1 MLQVNESVEKVL
13 FQKIDKHIS
22 HLERAT
28 KALVGRIESFDL
40 KEKLKDETFQNQ
52 IDELGLFED
61 DIENS
66 LREIKFYIDLLKG

>member
-1 MLQVNESVEKVL
+1 MLQVTEKAEKIL
-13 FQKIDKHIS
+13 FGKIEKHIS

-40 KEKLKDETFQNQ
+40 KEKLKDETFQNK
-52 IDELGLFED
+52 IDELGLFQD

-66 LREIKFYIDLLKG
+66 LREIKFYVDLLKG